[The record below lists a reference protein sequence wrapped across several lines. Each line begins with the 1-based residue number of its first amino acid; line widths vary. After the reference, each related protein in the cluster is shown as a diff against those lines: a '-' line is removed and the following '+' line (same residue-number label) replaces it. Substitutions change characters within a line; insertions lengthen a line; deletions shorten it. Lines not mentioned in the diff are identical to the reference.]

1 MSIFPMPI
9 KSHLVEAF
17 FGLKTGQLSAFNV
30 FEKVT
35 TDSRKV
41 AQQDVFFALP
51 GVGSNGWDY
60 LEGVASQ
67 GYRLVVVPKGVELDA
82 DLNLSY
88 IYVEDARASLIE
100 FIGEFA
106 KPYPKQICA
115 VTGTNGKSSISYYNA
130 QIAQLLSSKSA
141 IVGTFGL
148 GTLDDLKES
157 EQTTPDLLSMH
168 SLAIGFASEDVKH
181 LTFEASSHALD
192 QGRVLGLPIDTAI
205 YSNLSRDHL
214 DYHGSMLAYAQAKAR
229 LFAFPSL
236 ERAVIC
242 MDDDYSQLMLQSAKC
257 PVYTYSL
264 KHEDAD
270 FYCKNLSYFAS
281 GVNFDLIVKGQLFS
295 IHLPLLGEFNV
306 ANAVAAL
313 AANWDLFDDKSAL
326 VNALNSLLGA
336 PGRMQMIK
344 VSDGPLVVVDYAHTP
359 DALQVALQA
368 LKLHNRGRLT
378 CIYGCGGDRDRGK
391 RSLMTA
397 ASLNNADI
405 SCLTSDNPR
414 TESVQ
419 QIIQDALADQLDKD
433 NLIGSGQLRVE
444 PDRRRAIL
452 DVIAN
457 ANANDVILIA
467 GKGHEDYQEIMGVKH
482 HFDDAE
488 IALEGL
494 NTCWSN

>member
-17 FGLKTGQLSAFNV
+17 FGLKTGQLSAFDV
-30 FEKVT
+30 FENVT
-35 TDSRKV
+35 TDSRDV
-41 AQQDVFFALP
+41 TERDVFFALP
-51 GVGSNGWDY
+51 GVSSNGWDY
-60 LEGVASQ
+60 LEGVAAQ
-67 GYRLVVVPKGVELDA
+67 GHRLVVLPEGVKCDES
-82 DLNLSY
+82 LNLSY
-88 IYVEDARASLIE
+88 VYVEDARLSLIQ
-100 FIGEFA
+100 FISQFA
-106 KPYPKQICA
+106 GSYPDSICA

-130 QIAQLLSSKSA
+130 QIANFLGSKSV

-148 GTLDDLKES
+148 GTLDNLKES
-157 EQTTPDLLSMH
+157 KQTTPDLLSMH
-168 SLAIGFASEDVKH
+168 TLAIGFANEKVKH

-192 QGRVLGLPIDTAI
+192 QGRILGLPIDTAI

-214 DYHGSMLAYAQAKAR
+214 DYHGSMSAYAQAKAK

-236 ERAVIC
+236 QRAVIC
-242 MDDDYSQLMLQSAKC
+242 IDDDYSELMLQSAVC

-264 KHEDAD
+264 KHKNAD
-270 FYCKNLSYFAS
+270 FYCENLTYLAS
-281 GVNFDLIVKGQLFS
+281 GVKFDLHVMGEIFT
-295 IHLPLLGEFNV
+295 INLPLLGEFNA
-306 ANAVAAL
+306 ANAVASL
-313 AANWDLFDDKSAL
+313 AANWDRYTDKSSLLHAL
-326 VNALNSLLGA
+326 GSLLGA
-336 PGRMQMIK
+336 PGRMQMIR
-344 VSDGPLVVVDYAHTP
+344 VANGPLVVVDYAHTP
-359 DALQVALQA
+359 DALEVALQA
-368 LKLHNRGRLT
+368 LRLHNRGRLT

-391 RSLMTA
+391 RPLMTA

-419 QIIQDALADQLDKD
+419 QIIQDALADQTDKD
-433 NLIGSGQLRVE
+433 DLIAEGKLRVE

-452 DVIAN
+452 SVIEN
-457 ANANDVILIA
+457 ADANDVILIA

-494 NTCWSN
+494 NTCWLN